1 MREAQDGGS
10 QLLLL
15 YSDWLALVRRFL
27 EPEIG
32 RDESFLNLARRL
44 FALVLPDYWNNLT
57 KYLEMRNLCK
67 AMRRKQTHAQT
78 NTT

>member
-1 MREAQDGGS
+1 MAGHSCFSCILIG
-10 QLLLL
+10 
-15 YSDWLALVRRFL
+15 WLWSGDSWSPKSG
-27 EPEIG
+27 EM
-32 RDESFLNLARRL
+32 SFLNLARRL